1 MTHPV
6 DIHVGGR
13 IRAIRKAAGLSQ
25 EKLADHLGISFQQVQ
40 KYERGTNRISASK
53 LFEAAGLLGV
63 EISDFFAGLNAAGQ
77 VDGSTTPRQ
86 RASADVGLRRLV
98 DLYEGL
104 ASEAERTR
112 LVKAVQVIAAPLARE
127 PAD

>member
-86 RASADVGLRRLV
+86 RAMADVGLRRLV

-104 ASEAERTR
+104 AS
-112 LVKAVQVIAAPLARE
+112 
-127 PAD
+127 